1 VGLDPRAVRAFL
13 DTHAA
18 VFLWEGRAEV
28 FGSASREL
36 LEQATLF
43 VSPLVRLEL
52 QFLREIG
59 KLKVGA
65 DEIIG
70 SLTADAG
77 VVVTDD
83 SLESLV
89 PQAMA
94 LSWTRDPFDRLLV
107 ATALLHQA
115 PLLTRD
121 RRIQENFAGAVW

>member
-1 VGLDPRAVRAFL
+1 MKAFL

-18 VFLWEGRAEV
+18 VFLWEGRAEA
-28 FGSASREL
+28 FGSISREL
-36 LEQATLF
+36 LERAALL

-59 KLKVGA
+59 KLKVDA
-65 DEIIG
+65 DQILG
-70 SLTADAG
+70 SLISDAG
-77 VVVTDD
+77 VVVTSD

-89 PQAMA
+89 PQAMP

-115 PLLTRD
+115 PFVTRD
-121 RRIQENFAGAVW
+121 RRIHENFAGAVW